1 MATTATIASS
11 ATMQITNLDLASI
24 SLITGSLSRAKLT
37 QDDLQKYDLPLEN
50 FVVHDEPGTPLP
62 ATGANPQDDFGVTGA
77 TYGTNSIA
85 LITRDEKANAGAHA
99 VYGRTSYTLP
109 PEYVAGQTL
118 QIVVVAGANTTVAGT
133 SMTVDAQACKVHAT
147 DGTAGADLV
156 STAAQPC
163 NDLVAAAFTFTLDP
177 SGLSAGDKL
186 DIRIAITTNDAATPT
201 AVKGVVNRA
210 YLLADIKG

>member
-11 ATMQITNLDLASI
+11 ATMQITELDLASI
-24 SLITGSLSRAKLT
+24 TTITGSLPRAKLT

-50 FVVHDEPGTPLP
+50 FVVHDAPATKLP
-62 ATGANPQDDFGVTGA
+62 ATAATDDFGCTGT
-77 TYGTNSIA
+77 TYGTNAIY
-85 LITRDEKANAGAHA
+85 LITLDEKANAGAHA

-118 QIVVVAGANTTVAGT
+118 QIVVIAGANTTVSDT
-133 SMTVDAQACKVHAT
+133 SMTVDAEACKVGT
-147 DGTAGADLV
+147 DGTVGSDLV
-156 STAAQPC
+156 STAAQDC
-163 NDLVAAAFTFTLDP
+163 NSLTAAAKTFTLDS

-186 DIRIAITTNDAATPT
+186 DIRITITTNDAATVA

>member
-24 SLITGSLSRAKLT
+24 SQITGTLPRASLA

-50 FVVHDEPGTPLP
+50 FVVHDAPATKLP
-62 ATGANPQDDFGVTGA
+62 ATAATDDFGCTGT
-77 TYGTNSIA
+77 TYGTNAIY
-85 LITRDEKANAGAHA
+85 LITLDEKANAGAHA

-133 SMTVDAQACKVHAT
+133 SMTVDVEACKVHAT
-147 DGTAGADLV
+147 DGTVGADLV
-156 STAAQPC
+156 ETAAQNC
-163 NDLVAAAFTFTLDP
+163 NHLTAAAKTFTLDP

-186 DIRIAITTNDAATPT
+186 DIRIAITTNDAATET